1 LSSAAALP
9 VPLHQAR
16 GVLFDMDG
24 TLLDTAPD
32 MANALNRLR
41 AEAGLVPL
49 AFAGIRPHVSH
60 GSNAVVK
67 HGFPDVDA
75 TRFEQLRLRF
85 LELYADGLAV
95 ETRLFAGFEPVL
107 ERLEAQQIPWGIVT
121 NKPGFL
127 SEPLLAALQLRARAA
142 CVLSGDSLPERKP
155 HPRPLLVAAE
165 ALGVAPALCV
175 YVGDAERD
183 IRAALSAGMIALGAS
198 FGYLGPDDAPATWGA
213 AAWLAAPGELL
224 AWVANE

>member
-1 LSSAAALP
+1 M
-9 VPLHQAR
+9 HQAR
-16 GVLFDMDG
+16 AVLFDMDG

-41 AEAGLVPL
+41 AEEGQAPL
-49 AFAGIRPHVSH
+49 PFAGIRPHVSH

-67 HGFPDVDA
+67 HGFPDADT

-85 LELYADGLAV
+85 LELYAERLAV

-107 ERLEAQQIPWGIVT
+107 ARLEERRIPWGIVT

-127 SEPLLAALQLRARAA
+127 SLPLLAALNLRERAG

-165 ALGVAPALCV
+165 QLGVAPHLCV
-175 YVGDAERD
+175 YLGDAERD
-183 IRAALSAGMIALGAS
+183 IRAACSAGMIALGAS
-198 FGYLGPDDAPATWGA
+198 FGYLGDDDRPETWGA
-213 AAWLAAPGELL
+213 AAWLAAPADLL
-224 AWVANE
+224 GWVGND